1 MFMKCYQSS
10 KWIQL
15 ALASLLTTFCAFN
28 AFAQDAGTRV
38 AVVNSEKVFNESNL
52 AKAMQ
57 TRLQNEF
64 TKRQND
70 LRDSAQKIK
79 AAAEKLD
86 RDAAVMNEAERVRR
100 QRELADQD
108 RELQRKQREF
118 TEDLNQRTFEER
130 AKIAEKANL
139 VLRQIAEQ
147 RKIDVIVQEA
157 AYVNPRADVT
167 DDVIKALNSLK

>member
-1 MFMKCYQSS
+1 MKLYQYS
-10 KWIQL
+10 KWIQFGL
-15 ALASLLTTFCAFN
+15 VAAIAALSTSYV
-28 AFAQDAGTRV
+28 FAQDAGTRV

-64 TKRQND
+64 SKRQNE

-79 AAAEKLD
+79 TAAEKLD
-86 RDAAVMNEAERVRR
+86 RDAAVMNEAERIRR

-130 AKIAEKANL
+130 AKIAEKANQ
-139 VLRQIAEQ
+139 VLKQIAEQ

-157 AYVNPRADVT
+157 AYVSPKADVT

>member
-1 MFMKCYQSS
+1 MKFHQSF
-10 KWIQL
+10 KLIQIGVV
-15 ALASLLTTFCAFN
+15 AAMVTIAIPQV
-28 AFAQDAGTRV
+28 FAQDAGTRV

-70 LRDSAQKIK
+70 LRDSAQKIQS
-79 AAAEKLD
+79 AAEKLD
-86 RDAAVMNEAERVRR
+86 RDAAVMTEAERVRR

-139 VLRQIAEQ
+139 VLKQIAEQ
-147 RKIDVIVQEA
+147 RKIDLIVQEA
-157 AYVNPRADVT
+157 AYASPKADVT
-167 DDVIKALNSLK
+167 DDVIKALNSQK

>member
-1 MFMKCYQSS
+1 MKFYQFS

-15 ALASLLTTFCAFN
+15 GLVAVIVTVAAPQV
-28 AFAQDAGTRV
+28 FAQDTGIRV

-57 TRLQNEF
+57 SRLQNEF

-79 AAAEKLD
+79 SAAEKLD
-86 RDAAVMNEAERVRR
+86 RDAAIMNEAERIRR

-139 VLRQIAEQ
+139 VLKQIAEQ
-147 RKIDVIVQEA
+147 RKIDVIIQDP
-157 AYVNPRADVT
+157 AYANPKVDVT

>member
-1 MFMKCYQSS
+1 MKLYQSS
-10 KWIQL
+10 KWIQVGL
-15 ALASLLTTFCAFN
+15 FAAVAALVSPQV
-28 AFAQDAGTRV
+28 FAQDSGTRV

-79 AAAEKLD
+79 SAAEKLD
-86 RDAAVMNEAERVRR
+86 RDGAVMNEAERVRR

-130 AKIAEKANL
+130 AKISEKANL
-139 VLRQIAEQ
+139 VLKQIAEQ
-147 RKIDVIVQEA
+147 RKIDLIVQEA
-157 AYVNPRADVT
+157 AYASPKADVT
-167 DDVIKALNSLK
+167 DDVIKALNSQK

>member
-1 MFMKCYQSS
+1 MKFQSS
-10 KWIQL
+10 KWIQRGL
-15 ALASLLTTFCAFN
+15 VATIFSLSSMQVFS
-28 AFAQDAGTRV
+28 QDAGTRV

-70 LRDSAQKIK
+70 LRESAQKIQ

-86 RDAAVMNEAERVRR
+86 KDGAIMNEAERVRR
-100 QRELADQD
+100 QRDLADQD

-147 RKIDVIVQEA
+147 RKLDIIVQEA
-157 AYVNPRADVT
+157 AFVNPKSDIT
-167 DDVIKALNSLK
+167 DDVIKALNSQK